1 MIQFETIASV
11 GTDFIHFFYNA
22 LLGLYDILLIFQDGD
37 VEKRS
42 DPEEI
47 EEVYEEESEEPELS
61 EEVKMKKKSVFLRS
75 LMLSYQK

>member
-1 MIQFETIASV
+1 MEIQ
-11 GTDFIHFFYNA
+11 HA
-22 LLGLYDILLIFQDGD
+22 LCLFQGGD

-61 EEVKMKKKSVFLRS
+61 EEVKVINILRSVFASTAQLHVS
-75 LMLSYQK
+75 LSFA

>member
-1 MIQFETIASV
+1 MEIQ
-11 GTDFIHFFYNA
+11 HA
-22 LLGLYDILLIFQDGD
+22 LCLFQGGD

-61 EEVKMKKKSVFLRS
+61 EEVKVINIL
-75 LMLSYQK
+75 